1 MEKRIK
7 TCESS
12 RKEEPGSRRRSILWR
27 GRNLFLLLF
36 LFTASGPPPARAFWT
51 LDWSCES
58 NSSMAPPLE
67 VVVAVAAKL
76 NHLLLVPDPTNKLAF
91 LPINPNI
98 PYLLLR
104 ISSLATAIVFIRWRG
119 SSSTLFRYCKINRFH
134 VSIG

>member
-51 LDWSCES
+51 WDWSCES
-58 NSSMAPPLE
+58 NSSMAPPLV
-67 VVVAVAAKL
+67 VVVAAAAAAKL
-76 NHLLLVPDPTNKLAF
+76 NHLLLLPDPPNKEAF

-98 PYLLLR
+98 AYLLLR
-104 ISSLATAIVFIRWRG
+104 INNGTLLYLQLLCLSDDGDPVPLSSVTA
-119 SSSTLFRYCKINRFH
+119 K
-134 VSIG
+134 